1 MYELELRDVFK
12 RVNELTEKYPNLK
25 KEEVKELRELSK
37 GLCHECSE
45 ILYSWGK

>member
-1 MYELELRDVFK
+1 MELKDVFK
-12 RVNELTEKYPNLK
+12 RVNELTEKYQNLT

-37 GLCHECSE
+37 GLSHECSE